1 VTPQQELA
9 RLPQAGRLGLDI
21 GAVYVKAAVLDDDGN
36 IAASWYQA
44 HHGDPASSLADILRE
59 LDASR
64 VLSAVSHAGIT
75 GSGASVGE
83 PLGLTPLDLARC
95 QVRAVRQNA
104 GPVAAIMD
112 VGGASAT
119 LIQLDEQGTIHNF
132 TTNSLCA
139 AGTGAFLDEQAGRL
153 GISYD
158 QIESFAHVD
167 EPPTIATR
175 CAVFAK
181 SDLIHRQQEGC
192 SKVAMWS
199 GLCRGMTRTLLGT
212 LLTGRPLSGLTAVIG
227 GVAQNREIVRWL
239 TASAPDHLIV
249 PPLPHLQAAMG
260 AALLAQPLARPL
272 TPGSLARPQAAAPIE
287 RYPWPLSL
295 ERSTY
300 PSFEVAER
308 YVDAAA
314 NEVRITAWTP
324 GSHVS
329 AYLGI
334 DIGSTSTKLALVDD
348 DERVLVDIYRKTSG
362 DPIGASGKLFRALA
376 DLLGRTRS
384 TLTVLGAATT
394 GSGRKIVGA
403 IAGADAIINE
413 ISAHVTGAMR
423 TDPGIDT
430 IFEIGGQDAKYM
442 YVVDGN
448 MRHANMNYVCAA
460 GTGSFVEEQATKLGY
475 AVSDVGQAVLGISPP
490 RASDRCTVFMESDVS
505 RLVQAG
511 ATREDALSAVMVSVV
526 KNYLNKVVGNR
537 PRSRTRVFFQGA
549 TARNPGLVAAFERV
563 LGVPVVV
570 SPYCHVMGAYGV
582 ALLVRQQMRAHPA
595 PSKFRGLDLDRR
607 HVDLHTERCHLCNN
621 DCAVTVAAVEG
632 VDERPSW
639 GYQCG
644 REPGDT
650 RARVSP
656 HDRLLRLRQKLWRE
670 AGSGVRVPKD
680 APVIGLPQALM
691 TYSYLP
697 LWQRFFNELGFG
709 VRLSGATDHEV
720 RETGTRLAGA
730 DFCFPAKVAIGHVAR
745 LVADTRV
752 SWVFVPQMVS
762 EEVTEGLSGAYVCP
776 YVQGLPAYGRS
787 ALRLN
792 GLPTDRLLSPVVDLR
807 HGVPRIVTGL
817 HQALGR
823 PLGRTRAQMRT
834 AWVAAMTAQRG
845 FEARCKAEGRKALD
859 DARARGEQLTVLTG
873 RPYNIYDKGLNL
885 DLPRKLAD
893 QGRTL
898 LPLDMLDPDVPRL
911 LPHYTN
917 IYWLSGKRILGA
929 LAETAASPDLDPVHL
944 TNFNCG
950 PDSFLLSYAEDIMG
964 DRPFLALELDEHGSD
979 TGYQTRMEAFAHVL
993 SHAPARQLRA
1003 PQARPEP
1010 TDFKE
1015 RTLWIPAM
1023 HPVGTPLVVAA
1034 FQRHGYDAREL
1045 PPENMETYE
1054 IGRRVTRGSECLP
1067 TSLTIGRFLQAM
1079 ATETSHLHHAL
1090 FMPTAQGPCRFGQYC
1105 TLHRQILD
1113 REGFGDVALL
1123 APSSYN
1129 AYFGLESAIRQTLW
1143 LALVTG
1149 DILLKAVCKTRP
1161 YETEPGATD
1170 AALADAIRQIADTLR
1185 SGADLRDA
1193 VRRAVRRIASVPTHR
1208 MPRRPI
1214 VGIVGEIY
1222 VRNNTFASEDVIRSV
1237 EQFGGEAWMS
1247 PLGEWMLYV
1256 SSPDNQFRQHGHFD
1270 ARPWRTVPTYWWMK
1284 HWERR
1289 LYRAAG
1295 SYLADRHEPEAARVV
1310 SEGRRWLPVNIG
1322 GEALLTVGR
1331 TVAFKDQGAALVV
1344 NCSPFGCMPGTTTAA
1359 IFRQMSVDLGLPIV
1373 SMFYDGTGNQNRRLE
1388 AFLHS
1393 ATGGDRPG
1401 PRQVADVPG
1410 RPLRQGEQPVRLFRR
1425 GDSPDAGRTGPDPMP
1440 G

>member
-1 VTPQQELA
+1 MVDEGGSIT
-9 RLPQAGRLGLDI
+9 
-21 GAVYVKAAVLDDDGN
+21 
-36 IAASWYQA
+36 ASWYQA
-44 HHGDPASSLADILRE
+44 HHGDPANALADILRE

-64 VLSAVSHAGIT
+64 LLSFVSHAGIT
-75 GSGASVGE
+75 GSGASAGG
-83 PLGLTPLDLARC
+83 PLGLAPLDLARC

-104 GPVAAIMD
+104 GPVAAVMD

-119 LIQLDEQGTIHNF
+119 LIQLDERGAIHNF
-132 TTNSLCA
+132 TTNSMCA
-139 AGTGAFLDEQAGRL
+139 AGTGAFLDEQASRL
-153 GISYD
+153 GIAYD
-158 QIESFAHVD
+158 QLESFAHIE

-212 LLTGRPLSGLTAVIG
+212 LLSGRPLSGLTAVIG

-239 TASAPDHLIV
+239 TESAPDHIIV
-249 PPLPHLQAAMG
+249 PPLPHLQAAIG

-272 TPGSLARPQAAAPIE
+272 GAGFLKTTATASPIE

-300 PSFEVAER
+300 PSFEVAES
-308 YVDAAA
+308 YVDGAD
-314 NEVRITAWTP
+314 NEVRITEWRP
-324 GSHVS
+324 GTHVS
-329 AYLGI
+329 AYLGV

-348 DERVLVDIYRKTSG
+348 GERVLVDIYRKTGG
-362 DPIGASGKLFRALA
+362 DPIGASGRLFRALA
-376 DLLGRTRS
+376 DMVERTGS
-384 TLTVLGAATT
+384 TLTILGAATT

-475 AVSDVGQAVLGISPP
+475 KVSDVGAAVLGIHPP

-505 RLVQAG
+505 RLVQSG
-511 ATREDALSAVMVSVV
+511 ATREDALAAVMVSVV

-537 PRSRTRVFFQGA
+537 PRSRTKIFFQGA
-549 TARNPGLVAAFERV
+549 TARNPALVAAFERV

-582 ALLVRQQMRAHPA
+582 ALLVRQQMQEHPA

-607 HVDLHTERCHLCNN
+607 HVDLLTERCDLCNN
-621 DCAVTVAAVEG
+621 DCAITVAAVEG
-632 VDERPSW
+632 LEERPSW

-644 REPGDT
+644 REPEDT
-650 RARVSP
+650 KVRVSP
-656 HDRLLRLRQKLWRE
+656 HDRLLRLRQRLWRE
-670 AGSGVRVPKD
+670 GGGGISVPKD
-680 APVIGLPQALM
+680 APIIGLPQALM

-697 LWQRFFNELGFG
+697 LWQRFFNGLGFG
-709 VRLSGATDHEV
+709 VRLSGGTDDEV
-720 RETGTRLAGA
+720 RETGTRLSGA

-745 LVADTRV
+745 LVTDTRV
-752 SWVFVPQMVS
+752 TWIFVPQMVS

-787 ALRLN
+787 ALLLN
-792 GLPTDRLLSPVVDLR
+792 GLSTDRLLSPVVDLR
-807 HGVPRIVTGL
+807 HDVPRITKGL
-817 HQALGR
+817 HDALGR
-823 PLGRTRAQMRT
+823 PLGRTRAQVRA
-834 AWVAAMTAQRG
+834 AWLDAIAAQRR
-845 FEARCKAEGRKALD
+845 FEARCKDEGRKALAE
-859 DARARGEQLTVLTG
+859 ARARGEKLTVLTG
-873 RPYNIYDKGLNL
+873 RAYNIYDKGLNL

-898 LPLDMLDPDVPRL
+898 LPLDMLDPDVPGL
-911 LPHYTN
+911 LPNYTN

-929 LAETAASPDLDPVHL
+929 LAETAANPDLDPVHL

-950 PDSFLLSYAEDIMG
+950 PDSFLLSYGEEIMG
-964 DRPFLALELDEHGSD
+964 ERPFLALELDEHGSD

-993 SHAPARQLRA
+993 SRAPARQLRTST
-1003 PQARPEP
+1003 ARPKP
-1010 TDFKE
+1010 DNFKE

-1023 HPVGTPLVVAA
+1023 HPVGTPLFVAA
-1034 FQRHGYDAREL
+1034 FQHHGYDAREL
-1045 PPENMETYE
+1045 PPEDLETYE

-1067 TSLTIGRFLQAM
+1067 TSLTIGRFLQVM
-1079 ATETSHLHHAL
+1079 AAETDPKSHAL

-1113 REGFGDVALL
+1113 REGYGDVALL
-1123 APSSYN
+1123 TPSSYN
-1129 AYFGLESAIRQTLW
+1129 AYFGLDSAVRRTLW
-1143 LALVTG
+1143 QALVSG
-1149 DILLKAVCKTRP
+1149 DILLKAICKTRP

-1170 AALADAIRQIADTLR
+1170 RVLADELVQIAETLR
-1185 SGADLRDA
+1185 TGANLPDA
-1193 VRRAVRRIASVPTHR
+1193 VGQAVHRISLVPTHR
-1208 MPRRPI
+1208 VARRPI

-1270 ARPWRTVPTYWWMK
+1270 LRAWRTVPTYLWMK

-1295 SYLADRHEPEAARVV
+1295 AYLADRHEPETARVV
-1310 SEGRRWLPVNIG
+1310 SAGRRWLPVNIG

-1393 ATGGDRPG
+1393 AGGGDRPG
-1401 PRQVADVPG
+1401 PRQTSTDQPE
-1410 RPLRQGEQPVRLFRR
+1410 RPLRHGEYPVRLFRR
-1425 GDSPDAGRTGPDPMP
+1425 GGPRDARDRGLRPGGAAAQPRGSGPDAALG
-1440 G
+1440 